1 MQNNSVFFYRTD
13 NTHSILMPPHRGY
26 DDCVIKP
33 PYNFGIV
40 QRLRATSERKCVR
53 CSK

>member
-26 DDCVIKP
+26 DDEKNIYIPVS
-33 PYNFGIV
+33 IV
-40 QRLRATSERKCVR
+40 KN
-53 CSK
+53 